1 MNNKNITNMDLE
13 ELRKQIDEIDTQM
26 CDLFAKRMQVVSE
39 VGRYKKANNLPV
51 YHPSRARTVLHN
63 VSRRLG
69 PEFEGYGRTL
79 YRTIFDL
86 SESYETRMLAQGSEF
101 YDRIKEI
108 TSVPPQPF
116 PKRASVACAGCEGS
130 YAHLASER
138 LFDLPDIM
146 YMNGFEGVFKA
157 VSSGLCEYG
166 VLPIENSLAGSVNAI
181 YDLLSEYNVS
191 IVRGVRLKVDHALLG
206 VPGAKLSEI
215 REIYSHQQAI
225 SQCSEFLSTLKNVRV
240 IAMEN
245 TAEAA
250 RMVAQAGDRTKASL
264 SSRLC
269 AELYQMQVLK
279 SSAQN
284 RDNNYTRFICIAKE
298 PKIYS
303 GADRTSVMI
312 NIPNRPGTLFRILS
326 RFNATG
332 VNLVKLESRLIPERE
347 FEYRFYFD
355 IEASVYSTE
364 FLSLMCE
371 LHDCG
376 EQFKY
381 FGTYAEII

>member
-1 MNNKNITNMDLE
+1 MDLDK
-13 ELRKQIDEIDTQM
+13 LRQEIDEIDSQM
-26 CDLFAKRMQVVSE
+26 CDLFARRMQVVS
-39 VGRYKKANNLPV
+39 GIGKYKKENNLPV

-63 VSRRLG
+63 VSKRLG

-86 SESYETRMLAQGSEF
+86 SESYETRMLSEGSEF
-101 YDRIKEI
+101 FNYFKNIA
-108 TSVPPQPF
+108 SVPPQPF

-138 LFDLPDIM
+138 LFDLPEIM
-146 YMNGFEGVFKA
+146 YMSNFEGVFKA
-157 VSSGLCEYG
+157 VNSGLCEFG

-181 YDLLSEYNVS
+181 YDLLSEYNVN
-191 IVRGVRLKVDHALLG
+191 IVRAVRLKVDHAILG
-206 VPGAKLSEI
+206 VPGAKLEDI

-225 SQCSEFLSTLKNVRV
+225 NQCSDFLGTLKNVRV
-240 IAMEN
+240 IACEN

-250 RMVAQAGDRTKASL
+250 RMVAQGGDPTKASL

-269 AELYQMQVLK
+269 AELYQMQVIK
-279 SSAQN
+279 SSVQN

-312 NIPNRPGTLFRILS
+312 NIPNRPGTLFRIMS

-332 VNLVKLESRLIPERE
+332 VNLVKLESRQIPERE

-355 IEASVYSTE
+355 IEASVYSDE

-371 LHDCG
+371 LHECG
-376 EQFKY
+376 EQFRY

>member
-39 VGRYKKANNLPV
+39 VGRYKKENNLPV

-206 VPGAKLSEI
+206 DPGAKLSEI

>member
-1 MNNKNITNMDLE
+1 MDLE

-39 VGRYKKANNLPV
+39 VGRYKKENNLPV

-101 YDRIKEI
+101 YGKVKEI

-206 VPGAKLSEI
+206 VPGAKLSDI

>member
-39 VGRYKKANNLPV
+39 VGRYKKENNLPV
-51 YHPSRARTVLHN
+51 YHPSRARAVLHN

-225 SQCSEFLSTLKNVRV
+225 SQCSEFLSTLNNVRV

>member
-13 ELRKQIDEIDTQM
+13 ELRKRIDEIDTQM

-39 VGRYKKANNLPV
+39 VGRYKKENNLPV

-138 LFDLPDIM
+138 LFDLPNIM

>member
-1 MNNKNITNMDLE
+1 MDLE

-39 VGRYKKANNLPV
+39 VGRYKKENNLPV

-101 YDRIKEI
+101 YDKIKSI
-108 TSVPPQPF
+108 TSLPPQPF

-181 YDLLSEYNVS
+181 YDLLSAYNVG
-191 IVRGVRLKVDHALLG
+191 IVRGVRLKVDHALLAL
-206 VPGAKLSEI
+206 PGAKLSDI

-250 RMVAQAGDRTKASL
+250 RMVAQSGDRTKASL

-332 VNLVKLESRLIPERE
+332 VNLVKLESRMIPERE

>member
-1 MNNKNITNMDLE
+1 MNLD

-26 CDLFAKRMQVVSE
+26 CDLFARRMQVVTDIA
-39 VGRYKKANNLPV
+39 RYKKENNMVV
-51 YHPSRARTVLHN
+51 YHPSRARNVLHN
-63 VSRRLG
+63 VSKRLG

-79 YRTIFDL
+79 YHTIFDL
-86 SESYETRMLAQGSEF
+86 SESYQTRVLAEGSDF
-101 YDRIKEI
+101 FNSIKEV

-138 LFDLPDIM
+138 LFDLPEIM
-146 YMNGFEGVFKA
+146 YMSNFEGVFKA
-157 VSSGLCEYG
+157 VSSNLCDFG
-166 VLPIENSLAGSVNAI
+166 ILPIENSTAGSVNAV
-181 YDLLSEYNVS
+181 YDLLSNYNVS
-191 IVRGVRLKVDHALLG
+191 IVRSVRMKVDHSLL
-206 VPGAKLSEI
+206 VHPGTKLEDI

-225 SQCSEFLSTLKNVRV
+225 NQCSDFLSTLKGVRIIPV
-240 IAMEN
+240 EN

-250 RMVAQAGDRTKASL
+250 RMIAQSGDRSKASI

-269 AELYQMQVLK
+269 AELYQLQAIKTSM
-279 SSAQN
+279 QN
-284 RDNNYTRFICIAKE
+284 RDNNYTRFICIAKK
-298 PKIYS
+298 PQIYS
-303 GADRTSVMI
+303 GADRTSIMMV
-312 NIPNRPGTLFRILS
+312 IPNRPGTLFRVMS

-332 VNLVKLESRLIPERE
+332 VNLVKLESRHIPERE

-364 FLSLMCE
+364 FMSLMCE
-371 LHDCG
+371 LHECG

>member
-39 VGRYKKANNLPV
+39 VGRYKKENNLPV

-206 VPGAKLSEI
+206 VPGAKLSDI

-225 SQCSEFLSTLKNVRV
+225 SQCSEFLSTLNNVRV

>member
-1 MNNKNITNMDLE
+1 MDLE
-13 ELRKQIDEIDTQM
+13 ELRKQIDEIDSQM
-26 CDLFAKRMQVVSE
+26 CDLFARRMQVVTD
-39 VGRYKKANNLPV
+39 VARYKKENNMVV
-51 YHPSRARTVLHN
+51 YHPSRARNVLHN
-63 VSRRLG
+63 VSKRLG

-79 YRTIFDL
+79 YHTIFDL
-86 SESYETRMLAQGSEF
+86 SESYQTRVLAEGSEF
-101 YDRIKEI
+101 FNSIKEV

-138 LFDLPDIM
+138 LFDLPEIM
-146 YMNGFEGVFKA
+146 YMSNFEGVFKA
-157 VSSGLCEYG
+157 VGSGLCEFG
-166 VLPIENSLAGSVNAI
+166 ILPIENSTAGSVNAV
-181 YDLLSEYNVS
+181 YDLLSNYNVS
-191 IVRGVRLKVDHALLG
+191 IVRSVRMKVDHSLL
-206 VPGAKLSEI
+206 VHPGTKLEDI

-225 SQCSEFLSTLKNVRV
+225 NQCSDFLSTLNGVRIIPV
-240 IAMEN
+240 EN

-250 RMVAQAGDRTKASL
+250 RMIAQSGDRSKASI

-269 AELYQMQVLK
+269 AELYQLQAIKTSM
-279 SSAQN
+279 QN
-284 RDNNYTRFICIAKE
+284 RDNNYTRFICIAKK
-298 PKIYS
+298 PQIYS
-303 GADRTSVMI
+303 GADRTSIMMV
-312 NIPNRPGTLFRILS
+312 IPNRPGTLFRVMS

-332 VNLVKLESRLIPERE
+332 VNLVKLESRHIPERE

-364 FLSLMCE
+364 FMSLMCE
-371 LHDCG
+371 LHECG

>member
-39 VGRYKKANNLPV
+39 VGRYKKENNLPV

-101 YDRIKEI
+101 YDKVKEI

-206 VPGAKLSEI
+206 VPGAKLTEI